1 MKKIIT
7 LLSLIAMT
15 ATYAQGTLV
24 INNYSAY
31 DFYGHVLAFNM
42 TSPCYPRVANDQPIT
57 VPANSNIGN
66 GNQLQYENYR
76 DQYTASLYPQS
87 EWVVTTSPNDTNNR
101 PYNFP
106 LLAPTSQFALS
117 TKWGLAKFGM
127 KDPGTNNNVPNFS
140 VNIAVAGNPCYNSP
154 VDYTTP
160 NGANYTNIFMITSGS
175 TSITYLQIY

>member
-7 LLSLIAMT
+7 LLSLVAMT
-15 ATYAQGTLV
+15 AAHAQGTLI

-42 TSPCYPRVANDQPIT
+42 SAPCYPRVSNIDPIT
-57 VPANSNIGN
+57 VPANSHTGN
-66 GNQLQYENYR
+66 GNQLQYDNYR
-76 DQYTASLYPQS
+76 DQFTSSLYPQAMWTVS
-87 EWVVTTSPNDTNNR
+87 DSPNVTNNK
-101 PYNFP
+101 PWNDFQ
-106 LLAPTSQFALS
+106 LAPGGTYSTN

-127 KDPGTNNNVPNFS
+127 VYPGTHNNVPNFS

-160 NGANYTNIFMITSGS
+160 NGANYTNIFTITSGG

>member
-7 LLSLIAMT
+7 LLSLVAMT
-15 ATYAQGTLV
+15 TAYAQGTLI

-31 DFYGHVLAFNM
+31 DFYGHILAFNM
-42 TSPCYPRVANDQPIT
+42 TSPCYPRVANNLPIT
-57 VPANSNIGN
+57 VPANSNTGN
-66 GNQLQYENYR
+66 GNQLQYDNYR
-76 DQYTASLYPQS
+76 DQFTTSLYPQS
-87 EWVVTTSPNDTNNR
+87 EWTVSSSPNITDLR
-101 PYNFP
+101 PWNFP
-106 LLAPTSQFALS
+106 LLDPASSFAAS

-127 KDPGTNNNVPNFS
+127 VYAGTHNNVPNFS

-160 NGANYTNIFMITSGS
+160 NGANYTNIFTITSGS